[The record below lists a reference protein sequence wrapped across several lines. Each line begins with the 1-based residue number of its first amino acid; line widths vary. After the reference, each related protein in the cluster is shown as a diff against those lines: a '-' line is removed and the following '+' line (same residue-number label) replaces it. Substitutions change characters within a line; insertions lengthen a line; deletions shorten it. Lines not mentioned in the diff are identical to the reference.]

1 MGPGNEVMRVVV
13 WKTATDAER
22 SQILRRGIGEIF
34 SPELK
39 VSIGRILDNVREHGD
54 EAVCR
59 ALRDFDHI
67 NLEPHQLRVSEE
79 EFERARELISTDVMT
94 AIADMIDHIRRFN
107 EQVMERKAQDW
118 WFESDPGLF
127 IGEKITPIHSA
138 GLFCP
143 SGKASYPSVL
153 AQIGT
158 PAVVAGV
165 PTKIV
170 ITPPIPGSASG
181 EVDAATLV
189 VAYELGLH
197 DVFRVNGPAGVAA
210 VAFGT
215 ESIPKVVK
223 VVGPGSPAVTCAQI
237 EVQRFGCQTMMLL
250 GPTESL
256 VIADSTADPVRLAA
270 DLLNEAEHGTDST
283 SVLVTNDRGLV
294 EATQRELLRQIVLL
308 PDLRREAA
316 AASLGVNGGCILVD
330 SIEEAADVANAF
342 GPEHLQL
349 ATADNDSVLH
359 LIHTAGE
366 VLLGQDTTFSMANFV
381 IGCPAS
387 LPTSGFAG
395 SASGITAEAFLKR
408 TAVARADE
416 AAMRRSATSVIAL
429 ADHEGF
435 PAHANAMHVRL
446 R

>member
-1 MGPGNEVMRVVV
+1 MSVSDVMRVMV
-13 WKTATDAER
+13 WKEMTAAQRT
-22 SQILRRGIGEIF
+22 QLLGRGIGEIF
-34 SPELK
+34 SPTLK
-39 VSIGRILDNVREHGD
+39 ANIGKIIDDVREHGD

-67 NLEPHQLRVSEE
+67 SVEPDRLRVTDE
-79 EFERARELISTDVMT
+79 EFDRARLFLAAPVTN
-94 AIADMIDHIRRFN
+94 AIRDMIDHIRRFN
-107 EQVMERKAQDW
+107 EQVMQRKAQDW
-118 WFESDPGLF
+118 WFESEPGLLV
-127 IGEKITPIHSA
+127 GEKTTAIHSA

-165 PTKIV
+165 PTRVV
-170 ITPPIPGSASG
+170 ITPPLPGSGTG

-189 VAYELGLH
+189 VADELGLR

-215 ESIPKVVK
+215 QTIPKVVK

-237 EVQRFGCQTMMLL
+237 EVQRYGCSTMMLL

-256 VIADSTADPVRLAA
+256 ILADSTADPVRLAA

-283 SVLVTNDRGLV
+283 SVLVTTDRKLV
-294 EATQRELLRQIVLL
+294 IAAQVELARQIALL
-308 PDLRREAA
+308 PDQRREAA
-316 AASLGVNGGCILVD
+316 AASLGVNGGCVLVD
-330 SIEEAADVANAF
+330 SIEEGAAVANAF
-342 GPEHLQL
+342 GAEHLQL
-349 ATADNDSVLH
+349 VTADNHATLQ

-366 VLLGQDTTFSMANFV
+366 VLLGQDTTFSMANFI

-387 LPTSGFAG
+387 LPTSGFAS
-395 SASGITAEAFLKR
+395 SASGVTAEAFLKR
-408 TAVARADE
+408 TAVAHADNV
-416 AAMRRSATSVIAL
+416 AMRRSAPSVIAL

-435 PAHANAMHVRL
+435 PAHANAVRIRL
-446 R
+446 G

>member
-1 MGPGNEVMRVVV
+1 MRVMV
-13 WKTATDAER
+13 WSEMTEAQRA
-22 SQILRRGIGEIF
+22 QLLGRGIGEIF
-34 SPELK
+34 SPTLK
-39 VSIGRILDNVREHGD
+39 ANIGKIIDDVREHGD

-67 NLEPHQLRVSEE
+67 TVEPDRLRVTDD
-79 EFERARELISTDVMT
+79 EFDRARVTLAAPVTN
-94 AIADMIDHIRRFN
+94 AIRDMIDHIRRYN
-107 EQVMERKAQDW
+107 EQVMMHKAKDW
-118 WFESDPGLF
+118 WFESEPGLF
-127 IGEKITPIHSA
+127 VGEKTTVIHST

-165 PTKIV
+165 PTRVV
-170 ITPPIPGSASG
+170 ITPPVPGSVTG

-189 VAYELGLH
+189 VADELGLR

-215 ESIPKVVK
+215 QTIPKVVK

-237 EVQRFGCQTMMLL
+237 EVQRYGCSTMMLL

-256 VIADSTADPVRLAA
+256 ILADSSADPVRLAA

-283 SVLVTNDRGLV
+283 SVLVTTDRALV
-294 EATQRELLRQIVLL
+294 AAAQIELSRQIALL
-308 PDLRREAA
+308 PEQRREAA
-316 AASLGVNGGCILVD
+316 AASLGINGGCVIVE
-330 SIEEAADVANAF
+330 SIEQGAEVANVF

-349 ATADNDSVLH
+349 VTVDNHATLP

-366 VLLGQDTTFSMANFV
+366 VLLGQETTFSMANFI

-387 LPTSGFAG
+387 LPTSGFAS

-408 TAVARADE
+408 TAVAHSDN
-416 AAMRRSATSVIAL
+416 AAMRRAAPSVIAL

-435 PAHANAMHVRL
+435 PAHANAVKIRL
-446 R
+446 